1 MARYQPAAPVL
12 DTAARWKDR
21 CLLNDGSVFSDKRL
35 WTSENFDQLDRYFV
49 QNLDMGEGDFLEKLE
64 AQLAPATPEGK
75 QLAAEMLW
83 AMYLIIHRDV
93 MGGDTKRQQ
102 IERVWSWSG
111 EPLPEAEFERGEAL
125 DHGVSHPGVGYMAHR
140 WREVVFF
147 IGMMR
152 QWKRLPLEDRSR
164 LLDDPWR
171 FAEWLDKVPDADRR
185 IYRNVIL
192 YLLFPD
198 HFERVIARKHKE
210 AVVKTFGES
219 EEDGG
224 EPVDFSDYVSVDR
237 KMLQVREQMQPKYG
251 SDFDF
256 YQEGLRDVWE
266 PKPKKP
272 SGKRSAPE
280 GSGSEAEAWYRKR
293 FGEARVWIYAP
304 GEGARKWDECYDDG
318 IATMGWDELEDLSR
332 FGSKEEVVEAMIRQY
347 GGDTTPTNSA
357 LACWQFTKEMRE
369 GDWLLVKRGKSDI
382 LGYGEVASD
391 YRYDDTRAEYHH
403 VRAVDWKSRGRW
415 EVPEGYQPPNKTL
428 TAFDEPKEWLR
439 RVFAVMEEGEP
450 PPPPEPEPERYTIED
465 ALEELFLTR
474 EELRSILDALGR
486 KKNVVLEGPPGV
498 GKTFAAKKI
507 AYALMGV
514 ADDDRVEM
522 VQFHQSYSYED
533 FIQGWRPT
541 ADGGFELREGVFHR
555 FCGKAGQSE
564 HQHVFIIDEIN
575 RGNLSKIFG
584 ELMMLI
590 EADKRG
596 EKFAMPLTYSRD
608 GERFHIPK
616 NVHLIGLMNTADRSL
631 AMVDYALRRRFSFI
645 RLQPA
650 FGRESFSQFLTE
662 QGIDSGL
669 VTTIVERCRRLN
681 ERIRED
687 TRNLGPGYEIGHS
700 YFCPQDG
707 EEGTDEHW
715 YRRVVQYE
723 IEPLLREYWFDQPD
737 RVEETVAELLP

>member
-1 MARYQPAAPVL
+1 
-12 DTAARWKDR
+12 
-21 CLLNDGSVFSDKRL
+21 
-35 WTSENFDQLDRYFV
+35 
-49 QNLDMGEGDFLEKLE
+49 
-64 AQLAPATPEGK
+64 
-75 QLAAEMLW
+75 
-83 AMYLIIHRDV
+83 MYLIIHRDV

-102 IERVWSWSG
+102 IERVWRWSG
-111 EPLPEAEFERGEAL
+111 EPLPEAEFELGEAL
-125 DHGVSHPGVGYMAHR
+125 DHGVSHPGTAYLAGR
-140 WREVVFF
+140 WRELVFV
-147 IGMMR
+147 IGMM
-152 QWKRLPLEDRSR
+152 QEWKRLPQEERGR
-164 LLDDPWR
+164 VLDDPWR
-171 FAEWLDKVPDADRR
+171 FAEWLAGVPGSDRR
-185 IYRNVIL
+185 IFRNVVL

-198 HFERVIARKHKE
+198 HFDRVLARKHKE
-210 AVVKTFGES
+210 AVVKTFRDKL
-219 EEDGG
+219 DGD
-224 EPVDFSDYVSVDR
+224 PAAVNYKDYVAVDR
-237 KMLQVREQMQPKYG
+237 ELLAVREKLRADYG
-251 SDFDF
+251 PGFDF
-256 YQEGLRDVWE
+256 YDEGLRERWE
-266 PKPKKP
+266 PKPKKKHP
-272 SGKRSAPE
+272 SPE
-280 GSGSEAEAWYRKR
+280 KSTEREADAWYRER
-293 FGEARVWIYAP
+293 FGDARVWIYAP
-304 GEGARKWDECYDDG
+304 GQGARKWDECFEEG
-318 IATMGWDELEDLSR
+318 IAALGWDYLEDLSQY
-332 FGSKEEVVEAMIRQY
+332 GSKEEVTAAIASRSES
-347 GGDTTPTNSA
+347 DTVPSNSA
-357 LACWQFTKEMRE
+357 LACWQFAKEIRV
-369 GDWLLVKRGKSDI
+369 GDWLLVKRGTSEI
-382 LGYGEVASD
+382 LGYGVVTSD
-391 YRYDDTRAEYHH
+391 YRYDEGRAEYQH
-403 VRAVDWKSRGRW
+403 VLPVDWKIRGEW
-415 EVPEGYQPPNKTL
+415 EVPEGYRPPNKTL

-439 RVFAVMEEGEP
+439 RMFAAMDDGKPPKDPEEEP
-450 PPPPEPEPERYTIED
+450 GDYTIED

-507 AYALMGV
+507 AYALMGA

-541 ADGGFELREGVFHR
+541 AAGGFELRDGVFHR
-555 FCGKAGQSE
+555 FCGMAAQSE
-564 HQHVFIIDEIN
+564 HPHVFIIDEIN

-596 EKFAMPLTYSRD
+596 EKYALPLTYSRD
-608 GERFHIPK
+608 GERFHIPR

-650 FGRESFSQFLTE
+650 FGRESFSRFLTE

-687 TRNLGPGYEIGHS
+687 IRNLGPGFEIGHS

-715 YRRVVQYE
+715 YRRVVEYE